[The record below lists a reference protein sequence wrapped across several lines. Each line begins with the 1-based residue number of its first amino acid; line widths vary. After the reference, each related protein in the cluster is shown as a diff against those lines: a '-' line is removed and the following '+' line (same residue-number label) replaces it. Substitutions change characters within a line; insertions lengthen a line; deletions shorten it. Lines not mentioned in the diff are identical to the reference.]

1 MKHDQ
6 FAYMKN
12 KKGSIIRLNTQY
24 ITGYGFSEEEDR
36 TVVCILGERCAVY
49 FPGDQTHEIA
59 TAFNSIGVR
68 EGD

>member
-24 ITGYGFSEEEDR
+24 ITGYGFSEKKTGLLSVFWERDVRCIVPGIRR
-36 TVVCILGERCAVY
+36 TK
-49 FPGDQTHEIA
+49 
-59 TAFNSIGVR
+59 
-68 EGD
+68 